1 MTYVRM
7 EDFRPPPSDDQPWV
21 SMQIRE
27 SADGVSALGAPIES
41 KSLII
46 GPGITPVG
54 LDVDPRYPV
63 ARDWTTEF
71 ATLPPGSGYYSVRF
85 TDADGN
91 QSNWSDWVYSAVM
104 PWVPSLRDVAVHI
117 RPRTVERSTNKFLGT
132 FTNKTRP
139 TDEETWEAVALAI
152 DDIVADTG
160 KLDRTGISIDSH
172 RAVRALTALRAAM
185 IIERSFYS
193 EQIGT
198 NKSPYPALERDWERR
213 LPKIVDA
220 IAEDLVGEIEPTVD
234 YGGSDGGVVPT
245 PNPTTDSDLIVPG
258 GSRVLTKAG
267 VWVGSGTAQYTPGED
282 DPNNI
287 DFNTRF

>member
-7 EDFRPPPSDDQPWV
+7 EDFRPPPRDDQPWI

-27 SADGVSALGAPIES
+27 SSNGVDPLGADIES
-41 KSLII
+41 KSLVT
-46 GPGITPVG
+46 GPGITPLG

-71 ATLPPGSGYYSVRF
+71 ATLPPGAGYYSVRF

-91 QSNWSDWVYSAVM
+91 QSNWSEWVFSAVM

-117 RPRTVERSTNKFLGT
+117 RPRTVERTTNKFLGT

-139 TDEETWEAVALAI
+139 TDEEAWETIALAI
-152 DDIVADTG
+152 DDIIADTG
-160 KLDRTGISIDSH
+160 RLDRVGITIDSH
-172 RAVRALTALRAAM
+172 RAVRALAALRAAM
-185 IIERSFYS
+185 MIERSFYS

-213 LPKIVDA
+213 LPKVVDA
-220 IAEDLVGEIEPTVD
+220 IAEDLVGEIEPTPED
-234 YGGSDGGVVPT
+234 GSTGGGST
-245 PNPTTDSDLIVPG
+245 PTTDRDLVVPG
-258 GSRVLTKAG
+258 GSRVLTKTG
-267 VWVGSGTAQYTPGED
+267 VWIGSGTPVFSPGDE

-287 DFNTRF
+287 DYNTQF